1 MTASKTLTVAFQM
14 DPIGAIDINADS
26 SFRLAEEAQARGHRL
41 FYYTPDQIS
50 YQEGR
55 VIARGQELTVRREVG
70 NHFTVGGMREQDL
83 SELDVIWLR
92 QDPPFDMSYITATHI
107 LEHVHP
113 HTLVINNP
121 TNVRNTPEKL
131 FVTHFENVMPPTL
144 ITSDE
149 EEIFGFRKEFKDI
162 IVKPL
167 FGNGGA
173 GVFHIKPDDENLSSL
188 IELHKT
194 FYREPLM
201 IQEYVPAV
209 RQGDKRI
216 ILIDGKPVGAV
227 NRVPAKGEARS
238 NMHVG
243 GKPMKCELTG
253 RDREI
258 CEIIGPSLK
267 EKGLLFVGIDVI
279 GNYLTEINVTS
290 PTGIQELSR
299 FEDTNIASL
308 IWDAIEKKL

>member
-1 MTASKTLTVAFQM
+1 MTLKVAFQM
-14 DPIGAIDINADS
+14 DPMESIDIAGDS
-26 SFRLAEEAQARGHRL
+26 SFALALEAQERGHKL
-41 FYYTPDQIS
+41 FHYEPKNLSLSQLKPVAKLQS
-50 YQEGR
+50 
-55 VIARGQELTVRREVG
+55 LTVQNVTG
-70 NHFTVGGMREQDL
+70 NHFSLGEQRVADL
-83 SELDVIWLR
+83 RTDIDVILMR

>member
-1 MTASKTLTVAFQM
+1 M
-14 DPIGAIDINADS
+14 DPMESIDIAGDS
-26 SFRLAEEAQARGHRL
+26 SFALALEAQERGHKL
-41 FYYTPDQIS
+41 FHYEPKNLSLSQLKPVAKLRS
-50 YQEGR
+50 
-55 VIARGQELTVRREVG
+55 LTVQNITG
-70 NHFTVGGMREQDL
+70 NHFYLGEQRVADL
-83 SELDVIWLR
+83 KTDIDVILMR
-92 QDPPFDMSYITATHI
+92 QAPPFDMSYITATHI

-113 HTLVINNP
+113 NTLVINNP

>member
-1 MTASKTLTVAFQM
+1 MTLKVAFQM
-14 DPIGAIDINADS
+14 DPMESIDIAGDS
-26 SFRLAEEAQARGHRL
+26 SFALALEAQERGHKL
-41 FYYTPDQIS
+41 FHYEPKNLSLSQLKPVAKLRS
-50 YQEGR
+50 
-55 VIARGQELTVRREVG
+55 LTVQNITG
-70 NHFTVGGMREQDL
+70 NHFSLGEQRIADL
-83 SELDVIWLR
+83 KTDIDVILMR

-173 GVFHIKPDDENLSSL
+173 GVFHIKPNDENLSSL

-243 GKPMKCELTG
+243 GKPMKCELTA

>member
-1 MTASKTLTVAFQM
+1 MTLKVAFQM
-14 DPIGAIDINADS
+14 DPMESIDIAGDS
-26 SFRLAEEAQARGHRL
+26 SFALALEAQERGHKL
-41 FYYTPDQIS
+41 FHYEPKNLSLSQLKPVAKL
-50 YQEGR
+50 R
-55 VIARGQELTVRREVG
+55 ALTVQNITG
-70 NHFTVGGMREQDL
+70 NHFSLGEQRIADL
-83 SELDVIWLR
+83 KTDIDVILMR

>member
-1 MTASKTLTVAFQM
+1 MTLKVAFQM
-14 DPIGAIDINADS
+14 DPMESIDIAGDS
-26 SFRLAEEAQARGHRL
+26 SFALALEAQERGHKL
-41 FYYTPDQIS
+41 FHYEPKNLSLSQLKPVAKL
-50 YQEGR
+50 R
-55 VIARGQELTVRREVG
+55 ALTVQNITG
-70 NHFTVGGMREQDL
+70 NHFSPGERRVADL
-83 SELDVIWLR
+83 KTDIDVILMR

>member
-1 MTASKTLTVAFQM
+1 MTLKVAFQM
-14 DPIGAIDINADS
+14 DPMESIDIAGDS
-26 SFRLAEEAQARGHRL
+26 SFALALEAQERGHKL
-41 FYYTPDQIS
+41 FHYEPKNLSLSQLKPVAKLRS
-50 YQEGR
+50 
-55 VIARGQELTVRREVG
+55 LTVQNITG
-70 NHFTVGGMREQDL
+70 NHFSLGEQRIADL
-83 SELDVIWLR
+83 KTDIDVILMR

-149 EEIFGFRKEFKDI
+149 EEIFSFRKEFRDI

-227 NRVPAKGEARS
+227 NRVPARGEARS

-279 GNYLTEINVTS
+279 GDYLTEINVTS

>member
-1 MTASKTLTVAFQM
+1 MTLKVAFQM
-14 DPIGAIDINADS
+14 DPIDSIDITGDS
-26 SFRLAEEAQARGHRL
+26 SFALALEAQERGHKL
-41 FYYTPDQIS
+41 FHYEPKNLSLLQLKPVAKLRS
-50 YQEGR
+50 
-55 VIARGQELTVRREVG
+55 LTVRNITG
-70 NHFTVGGMREQDL
+70 NHFSLGQQNVADL
-83 SELDVIWLR
+83 KTDIDVILMR

-113 HTLVINNP
+113 HTLVINDP
-121 TNVRNTPEKL
+121 ANVRNAPEKL
-131 FVTHFENVMPPTL
+131 FVTHFEDVMPPTL

-149 EEIFGFRKEFKDI
+149 EEIFSFRKEFKDI

-216 ILIDGKPVGAV
+216 ILIDGEPVGAV
-227 NRVPAKGEARS
+227 NRVPAQGEARS

-243 GKPMKCELTG
+243 GKPMKCELTS
-253 RDREI
+253 RDGEI

>member
-1 MTASKTLTVAFQM
+1 M
-14 DPIGAIDINADS
+14 DPMESIDIAGDS
-26 SFRLAEEAQARGHRL
+26 SFALALEAQERGHKL
-41 FYYTPDQIS
+41 FHYEPKNLSLSQLKPVAKLRS
-50 YQEGR
+50 
-55 VIARGQELTVRREVG
+55 LTVQNITG
-70 NHFTVGGMREQDL
+70 NHFYLGEQRVADL
-83 SELDVIWLR
+83 KTDIDVILMR

-113 HTLVINNP
+113 NTLVINNP

-167 FGNGGA
+167 FGIGGA

>member
-1 MTASKTLTVAFQM
+1 M
-14 DPIGAIDINADS
+14 DPMESIDIAGDS
-26 SFRLAEEAQARGHRL
+26 SFALALEAQERGHKL
-41 FYYTPDQIS
+41 FHYEPKDLSLSQLKPVAKLRS
-50 YQEGR
+50 M
-55 VIARGQELTVRREVG
+55 TVQNITG
-70 NHFTVGGMREQDL
+70 NHFSPGERRVADL
-83 SELDVIWLR
+83 KTDIDVILMR

>member
-1 MTASKTLTVAFQM
+1 MTLKVAFQM
-14 DPIGAIDINADS
+14 DPMESIDIAGDS
-26 SFRLAEEAQARGHRL
+26 SFALALEAQERGHKL
-41 FYYTPDQIS
+41 FHYEPKNLSLSQLKPVAKLRS
-50 YQEGR
+50 
-55 VIARGQELTVRREVG
+55 LTVQNITG
-70 NHFTVGGMREQDL
+70 NHFYLGEQRVADL
-83 SELDVIWLR
+83 KTDIDIILMR

-107 LEHVHP
+107 LEHVYP

-299 FEDTNIASL
+299 FEDTNIAGL

>member
-1 MTASKTLTVAFQM
+1 MTLKVAFQM
-14 DPIGAIDINADS
+14 DPMDSIDITGDS
-26 SFRLAEEAQARGHRL
+26 SFALALEAQERGHKIFHYEPKNLSLLQLKPVAKLR
-41 FYYTPDQIS
+41 S
-50 YQEGR
+50 
-55 VIARGQELTVRREVG
+55 LTVRNITA
-70 NHFTVGGMREQDL
+70 NHFSLGQQKVADL
-83 SELDVIWLR
+83 KTDIDVILMR

-113 HTLVINNP
+113 HTLVINDP
-121 TNVRNTPEKL
+121 ANVRNTPEKL
-131 FVTHFENVMPPTL
+131 FVTHFKDVMPPTL

-149 EEIFGFRKEFKDI
+149 EEIFSFRKEFKDI

-216 ILIDGKPVGAV
+216 ILIDGAPVGAV

-243 GKPMKCELTG
+243 GKPMKCELTS

-258 CEIIGPSLK
+258 CETIGPSLK

-290 PTGIQELSR
+290 PTGVQELSR

>member
-1 MTASKTLTVAFQM
+1 MTLKVAFQM
-14 DPIGAIDINADS
+14 DPMESIDIAGDS
-26 SFRLAEEAQARGHRL
+26 SFALALEAQERGHKL
-41 FYYTPDQIS
+41 FHYEPKNLSLSQLKPVAKLRS
-50 YQEGR
+50 
-55 VIARGQELTVRREVG
+55 LTVQNITG
-70 NHFTVGGMREQDL
+70 NHFYLGEQRVADL
-83 SELDVIWLR
+83 KTDIDIILMR

>member
-1 MTASKTLTVAFQM
+1 MTLKVAFQM
-14 DPIGAIDINADS
+14 DPMESIDITGDS
-26 SFRLAEEAQARGHRL
+26 SFALALEAQERGYKL
-41 FYYTPDQIS
+41 FHYEPKDLSLSQLKPVAKLRS
-50 YQEGR
+50 M
-55 VIARGQELTVRREVG
+55 TVKNITG
-70 NHFTVGGMREQDL
+70 NHFSPGERRVADL
-83 SELDVIWLR
+83 KTDIDVILMR

-258 CEIIGPSLK
+258 CEIIGASLK

>member
-1 MTASKTLTVAFQM
+1 MTLKVAFQM
-14 DPIGAIDINADS
+14 DPMESIDITGDS
-26 SFRLAEEAQARGHRL
+26 SFALALEAQERGYKL
-41 FYYTPDQIS
+41 FHYEPKDLSLSQLKPVAKLRS
-50 YQEGR
+50 M
-55 VIARGQELTVRREVG
+55 TVQNITG
-70 NHFTVGGMREQDL
+70 NHFSPGEQRVADL
-83 SELDVIWLR
+83 KTDIDVILMR

>member
-1 MTASKTLTVAFQM
+1 MTLKVAFQM
-14 DPIGAIDINADS
+14 DPMESIDIAGDS
-26 SFRLAEEAQARGHRL
+26 SFALALEAQERGHKL
-41 FYYTPDQIS
+41 FHYEPKNLSLSQLKPVAKLRS
-50 YQEGR
+50 
-55 VIARGQELTVRREVG
+55 LTVQNITG
-70 NHFTVGGMREQDL
+70 NHFSLGEQRIADL
-83 SELDVIWLR
+83 KTDIDVILMR

-194 FYREPLM
+194 FYKEPLM

>member
-1 MTASKTLTVAFQM
+1 M
-14 DPIGAIDINADS
+14 DPMESIDIAGDS
-26 SFRLAEEAQARGHRL
+26 SFALALEAQERGHKL
-41 FYYTPDQIS
+41 FHYEPKNLSLSQLKPVAKLRS
-50 YQEGR
+50 
-55 VIARGQELTVRREVG
+55 LTVQNITG
-70 NHFTVGGMREQDL
+70 NHFSLGEQRIADL
-83 SELDVIWLR
+83 KTDIDVILMR

-149 EEIFGFRKEFKDI
+149 EEILGFRKEFRDI

>member
-1 MTASKTLTVAFQM
+1 MTLKVAFQM
-14 DPIGAIDINADS
+14 DPMGSIDINGDS
-26 SFRLAEEAQARGHRL
+26 SFALALEAQERGHKL
-41 FYYTPDQIS
+41 FHYEPKNLSLSQLKP
-50 YQEGR
+50 
-55 VIARGQELTVRREVG
+55 IAKLRSLTVQNITG
-70 NHFTVGGMREQDL
+70 DHFYLGEQRVVDL
-83 SELDVIWLR
+83 KTDIDVILMR

-113 HTLVINNP
+113 HTLVINDP
-121 TNVRNTPEKL
+121 ANVRNTPEKL
-131 FVTHFENVMPPTL
+131 FVTHFKNVMPPTL

-149 EEIFGFRKEFKDI
+149 EEIFSFRKEFKDI

-188 IELHKT
+188 VELHKT

-216 ILIDGKPVGAV
+216 ILIDGEPVGAV

-243 GKPMKCELTG
+243 GKPMKCDLTG

-299 FEDTNIASL
+299 FEDTNIANS
-308 IWDAIEKKL
+308 IWEAIEKKL

>member
-1 MTASKTLTVAFQM
+1 MTLKVAFQM
-14 DPIGAIDINADS
+14 DPMGSIDINGDS
-26 SFRLAEEAQARGHRL
+26 SFALALEAQERGHKL
-41 FYYTPDQIS
+41 FHYEPKNLSLSQLKP
-50 YQEGR
+50 
-55 VIARGQELTVRREVG
+55 IAKLRSLTVQNITG
-70 NHFTVGGMREQDL
+70 DHFYLGEQRVVDL
-83 SELDVIWLR
+83 KTDIDVILMR

-113 HTLVINNP
+113 HTLVINDP
-121 TNVRNTPEKL
+121 ANVRNTPEKL
-131 FVTHFENVMPPTL
+131 FVTHFKNVMPPTL

-149 EEIFGFRKEFKDI
+149 EEIFNFRKEFKDI

-188 IELHKT
+188 VELHKT

-216 ILIDGKPVGAV
+216 ILIDGEPVGAV

-243 GKPMKCELTG
+243 GKPMKCDLTG

-279 GNYLTEINVTS
+279 GDYLTEINVTS

-299 FEDTNIASL
+299 FEDTNIANS
-308 IWDAIEKKL
+308 IWEAIEKKL

>member
-1 MTASKTLTVAFQM
+1 MTLKVAFQM
-14 DPIGAIDINADS
+14 DPMESIDIAGDS
-26 SFRLAEEAQARGHRL
+26 SFALALEAQERGHKL
-41 FYYTPDQIS
+41 FHYEPKNLSLSQLKPVAKLQS
-50 YQEGR
+50 
-55 VIARGQELTVRREVG
+55 LTVQNITG
-70 NHFTVGGMREQDL
+70 NHFYLGEQRVADL
-83 SELDVIWLR
+83 KTDIDVILMR

>member
-1 MTASKTLTVAFQM
+1 MTLKVAFQM
-14 DPIGAIDINADS
+14 DPMESIDIAGDS
-26 SFRLAEEAQARGHRL
+26 SFALALEAQERGHKL
-41 FYYTPDQIS
+41 FHYEPKNLSLSQLKPVAKLRS
-50 YQEGR
+50 
-55 VIARGQELTVRREVG
+55 LTVQNITG
-70 NHFTVGGMREQDL
+70 NHFSLGEQRIADL
-83 SELDVIWLR
+83 KTDIDVILLR

-149 EEIFGFRKEFKDI
+149 EEIFGFRKEFRDI

-299 FEDTNIASL
+299 FEDTNIARL